1 MIANPGRLNRRI
13 SIYNKDKSKTANGFD
28 TIKES
33 KVCDCWA
40 AIYPV
45 RMSDIKENSILQT
58 VNNVKFTIRFR
69 QNIDSNMTIKYDSK
83 TFRIIGIVNPF
94 YDNESLEIIAEEVS
108 RGKNTNDKTIG
119 SK

>member
-13 SIYNKDKSKTANGFD
+13 SIYSKDKSKTANGFD

-45 RMSDIKENSILQT
+45 RMSDIKENSTIQT

-108 RGKNTNDKTIG
+108 RGKNTNDKIIG

>member
-13 SIYNKDKSKTANGFD
+13 SIYSKDKSKTANGFD

-45 RMSDIKENSILQT
+45 RMSDIKENSTIQT

-69 QNIDSNMTIKYDSK
+69 KNIDSNMTIKYDSK
-83 TFRIIGIVNPF
+83 TFHIIGIVNPF

-108 RGKNTNDKTIG
+108 RGKNSNDKTIG

>member
-13 SIYNKDKSKTANGFD
+13 SIYSKDKSKTANGFD

-45 RMSDIKENSILQT
+45 RMSDIKENSTIQT

-69 QNIDSNMTIKYDSK
+69 HNIDTNMTIKYDSK

-108 RGKNTNDKTIG
+108 RGKNSNDKTIG

>member
-13 SIYNKDKSKTANGFD
+13 SIYSKDKSKTANGFD

-45 RMSDIKENSILQT
+45 RMSDIKENSTIQT

-69 QNIDSNMTIKYDSK
+69 QNIDSNMTIKYNSK

>member
-13 SIYNKDKSKTANGFD
+13 SIYSKDKSKTANGFD

-45 RMSDIKENSILQT
+45 RMTDIKENSTIQT

-69 QNIDSNMTIKYDSK
+69 KNIDSNMTIKYDSK

>member
-13 SIYNKDKSKTANGFD
+13 SIYSKDKSKTANGFD

-45 RMSDIKENSILQT
+45 RMSDIKENSTIQT

-69 QNIDSNMTIKYDSK
+69 KNIDSNMTIKYDSK

>member
-13 SIYNKDKSKTANGFD
+13 SIYSKNQSKTANGFD

-69 QNIDSNMTIKYDSK
+69 QNIDTNMTIKYDSK

-119 SK
+119 NK

>member
-13 SIYNKDKSKTANGFD
+13 SIYSKDKALTTNGFN

-45 RMSDIKENSILQT
+45 RMTDIKENSTIQT

-69 QNIDSNMTIKYDSK
+69 KNIDTNMTIKYDSK

-119 SK
+119 NK

>member
-1 MIANPGRLNRRI
+1 MIANSGRLNRRI
-13 SIYNKDKSKTANGFD
+13 SIYSKDKAVTANGFD

-45 RMSDIKENSILQT
+45 RMTDIKENSTIQT

-69 QNIDSNMTIKYDSK
+69 QNIDTNMTIKYNSK

-94 YDNESLEIIAEEVS
+94 CDNESLEIIAEEVS

>member
-13 SIYNKDKSKTANGFD
+13 SIYSKDKSKTANGFD

-45 RMSDIKENSILQT
+45 RMTDIKENSTIQT

-69 QNIDSNMTIKYDSK
+69 QNIDSNMTIKYNSK

-119 SK
+119 NK

>member
-13 SIYNKDKSKTANGFD
+13 SIYSKDKSKTANGFD

-45 RMSDIKENSILQT
+45 RMSDIKENSTIQT

-83 TFRIIGIVNPF
+83 TFRILGIVNPF

>member
-13 SIYNKDKSKTANGFD
+13 SIYSKDKSKTANGFD

-45 RMSDIKENSILQT
+45 RMSDIKENSTIQT

-69 QNIDSNMTIKYDSK
+69 KNIDTNMTIKYDSK

-119 SK
+119 NK

>member
-13 SIYNKDKSKTANGFD
+13 SIYSKDKTLTTNGFN

-45 RMSDIKENSILQT
+45 RMTDIKENSTIQT

-69 QNIDSNMTIKYDSK
+69 KNIDTNMTIKYDSK

-119 SK
+119 NK

>member
-13 SIYNKDKSKTANGFD
+13 SIYSKEKSKTANGFD

-45 RMSDIKENSILQT
+45 RMSDIKENSTIQT

-69 QNIDSNMTIKYDSK
+69 KNIDSNMTIKYDSK

>member
-13 SIYNKDKSKTANGFD
+13 SIYSKDKSKTANGFD
-28 TIKES
+28 TVKES

-45 RMSDIKENSILQT
+45 RMSDIKENSTIQT

-69 QNIDSNMTIKYDSK
+69 KNIDSNMTIKYDSK
-83 TFRIIGIVNPF
+83 IFRIIGIVNPF

>member
-13 SIYNKDKSKTANGFD
+13 SIYSKDKALTTNGFN

-45 RMSDIKENSILQT
+45 RMSDIKENSTIQT

-69 QNIDSNMTIKYDSK
+69 KNIDSNMTIKYDSK

>member
-13 SIYNKDKSKTANGFD
+13 SIYSKDKSKTANGFD

-45 RMSDIKENSILQT
+45 RMTDIKENSTIQT

-69 QNIDSNMTIKYDSK
+69 KNIDTNMTIKYDSK

-94 YDNESLEIIAEEVS
+94 YDNKSLEIIAEEVS

>member
-13 SIYNKDKSKTANGFD
+13 SIYSKDKSKTANGFD

-45 RMSDIKENSILQT
+45 RMSDIKENSTIQT

>member
-13 SIYNKDKSKTANGFD
+13 SIYSKDKALTTNGFN

-45 RMSDIKENSILQT
+45 RMSDIKENSTIQT

-69 QNIDSNMTIKYDSK
+69 KNIDSNMTIKYDSK

-94 YDNESLEIIAEEVS
+94 CDNESLEIIAEEVS

>member
-1 MIANPGRLNRRI
+1 
-13 SIYNKDKSKTANGFD
+13 
-28 TIKES
+28 
-33 KVCDCWA
+33 
-40 AIYPV
+40 
-45 RMSDIKENSILQT
+45 
-58 VNNVKFTIRFR
+58 
-69 QNIDSNMTIKYDSK
+69 MTIKYNSK

>member
-13 SIYNKDKSKTANGFD
+13 SIYSKDKALTTNGFN

-45 RMSDIKENSILQT
+45 RMTDIKENSTIQT

>member
-13 SIYNKDKSKTANGFD
+13 SIYSKNKALTTNGFD

-45 RMSDIKENSILQT
+45 RMTDIKENSTIQT

-69 QNIDSNMTIKYDSK
+69 KNIDSNMTIKYDSK

-119 SK
+119 NK

>member
-13 SIYNKDKSKTANGFD
+13 SIYSKDKSKTTNGFD

-45 RMSDIKENSILQT
+45 RMSDIKENSTIQT

-69 QNIDSNMTIKYDSK
+69 QNIDTNMTIKYDSK

-119 SK
+119 NK

>member
-13 SIYNKDKSKTANGFD
+13 SIYSKDKSKTANGFD

-69 QNIDSNMTIKYDSK
+69 QNIDTNMTIKYNSK

-119 SK
+119 NK

>member
-13 SIYNKDKSKTANGFD
+13 SIYSKDKSKTANGFD

-45 RMSDIKENSILQT
+45 RMTDIKENSTIQT

-69 QNIDSNMTIKYDSK
+69 QNIDTNMTIKYDSK

>member
-13 SIYNKDKSKTANGFD
+13 SIYSKDKSKTANGFD

-45 RMSDIKENSILQT
+45 RMSDIKENSMIQT

-69 QNIDSNMTIKYDSK
+69 KNIDSNMTIKYDSK

>member
-13 SIYNKDKSKTANGFD
+13 SILSKTQSKTANGFD

-40 AIYPV
+40 SIYPV
-45 RMSDIKENSILQT
+45 RMSDIKENSTLQT
-58 VNNVKFTIRFR
+58 VNNVKFTIRYR
-69 QNIDSNMTIKYDSK
+69 PNIDTNMTIKYNSK

-119 SK
+119 NK

>member
-13 SIYNKDKSKTANGFD
+13 SIYSKDKSKTANGFD

-33 KVCDCWA
+33 KICDCWA

-45 RMSDIKENSILQT
+45 RMSDIKENSTIQT